1 MRTTYVMPVIVL
13 LAAVSL
19 TTRPSS
25 SEGTTDECVG
35 KPGATAP
42 QGSHWYYR
50 VNRADG
56 RHCWYLG
63 PEGARARPAMSAERT
78 TRMPRRTV
86 RRPAEATAAQTASPG
101 PAPAQTASADPAP
114 MHDPAPTHAAA
125 ADTTVGANDAAPEFA
140 SRWIDLPSAL
150 DASRRRQ
157 ASMITNSYSE
167 ERAATVEQDGMPLVW
182 PILTPAELAATAEP
196 PPRSMVKWEYILGS
210 LAFALALAA
219 KVIGTVSGVSS
230 AKSDTAPMSLRLTRL
245 LRRAEIPLQPEGG
258 LRRTMS

>member
-1 MRTTYVMPVIVL
+1 
-13 LAAVSL
+13 
-19 TTRPSS
+19 
-25 SEGTTDECVG
+25 
-35 KPGATAP
+35 
-42 QGSHWYYR
+42 
-50 VNRADG
+50 
-56 RHCWYLG
+56 
-63 PEGARARPAMSAERT
+63 
-78 TRMPRRTV
+78 
-86 RRPAEATAAQTASPG
+86 
-101 PAPAQTASADPAP
+101 